1 VVITEEQSAMLAADT
16 LKNQAV
22 LITGAG
28 TGIGRGFARRAA
40 QLGAKVALAGR
51 RAELLEA
58 VATEIRAAGGQ
69 ALVCPVDIRKPD
81 EVEACVQKVV
91 DSFGSIDVLV
101 NNAAGNFVARAED
114 ISPNGWNT
122 VINIVLNG
130 TAYCTLAAG
139 KRMLAQQ
146 RGKILSIS
154 AAYAWYGGPGT
165 AHSAAAKAGVIALTQ
180 TLAVEWG
187 GRNVQIN
194 CLCPGFVD
202 TEQSRTALWPSQE
215 ARDTIVSSIPAGRF
229 ETVEE
234 TVEAGLFLGSPMAN
248 YINGEVLVAD
258 GGQWLNKGVFK
269 LPEPGMRFAKV

>member
-1 VVITEEQSAMLAADT
+1 MLASET
-16 LKNQAV
+16 LKDKVV

-28 TGIGRGFARRAA
+28 TGIGRGFALRAA
-40 QLGAKVALAGR
+40 ALGARVALAGR
-51 RAELLEA
+51 RESLLDA
-58 VATEIRAAGGQ
+58 VAGEIRAGGGE
-69 ALVCPVDIRKPD
+69 ALVCPMDIREPD
-81 EVEACVQKVV
+81 QVEAATDRVV
-91 DSFGSIDVLV
+91 ETFGRIDVLI

-114 ISPNGWNT
+114 MSPNGWNT

-130 TAYCTLAAG
+130 TAYCTMAAG
-139 KRMLAQQ
+139 KHMLAQ
-146 RGKILSIS
+146 RSGKILSIS

-165 AHSAAAKAGVIALTQ
+165 AHSAAAKAGVIALTR

-187 GRNVQIN
+187 DRNVQIN

-202 TEQSRTALWPSQE
+202 TDQSRTALWPSEE
-215 ARDTIVSSIPAGRF
+215 ARQNILSTIPGKRF

-234 TVEAGLFLGSPMAN
+234 TVEIGLFMCSPMAD

-269 LPEPGMRFAKV
+269 LPDPGTRFAKV